1 MSSCTRR
8 SGGGLI
14 ESLRR
19 AKSKLA
25 NMKPPGASPSQI
37 KAAQNQVNVLQKQ
50 LNEKNALKGAQTMFQ
65 KANHNAAA
73 VTQTM
78 NAANKVAT
86 NLRTVHQ
93 TTVTP
98 HEANAIANN
107 TATNAKIVVS
117 QSNELMKLARNAKA
131 IADKLQSLTSGGKR
145 RKNHSRRTLVTRR
158 SRRTRRN

>member
-19 AKSKLA
+19 AKKQFNNISKS
-25 NMKPPGASPSQI
+25 GASPNQI
-37 KAAQNQVNVLQKQ
+37 KAAENKRNALQKQ
-50 LNEKNALKGAQTMFQ
+50 FNEKNALKGVQTMFQ
-65 KANHNAAA
+65 KANNNAAAA

-78 NAANKVAT
+78 NAAHAAAT
-86 NLRTVHQ
+86 NLRNVHQ
-93 TTVTP
+93 NNVTP
-98 HEANAIANN
+98 REATVIANN
-107 TATNAKIVVS
+107 TVTNAKEVVS

-145 RKNHSRRTLVTRR
+145 RKNHSRRT
-158 SRRTRRN
+158 RRN

>member
-19 AKSKLA
+19 AKKKLA
-25 NMKPPGASPSQI
+25 DMKPPGASLHQI

-50 LNEKNALKGAQTMFQ
+50 FNEKNALKGAQTMFQ
-65 KANHNAAA
+65 KANHNAAAA

-98 HEANAIANN
+98 REANAIA
-107 TATNAKIVVS
+107 TETLTSAKEVVS

-145 RKNHSRRTLVTRR
+145 RIHH